1 MFTLFLLA
9 SAFAQSTPIQ
19 VDLHLDTPTQML
31 NKGLSLSATSGLEAG
46 LPQLMAGGSNVV
58 VEVLWPP
65 RKTEHKKRA
74 FDLLSVVERDIAQ
87 NPSLELATEPGQ
99 ARQIVADGKI
109 AILLSMEGAHGL
121 GADANWAEVFQQFYD
136 RGLRL
141 LGITWSFSNR
151 FGGSSGD
158 GGGGLTEEGR
168 ALVQLAREKK
178 VLLDVSHAS
187 VQTTLEICRDSP
199 APVIASHSNAK
210 TIRGVRRNLT
220 DEEIRCI
227 AKSGGVIGLNFHATF
242 VSGGDAGPATIA
254 KVADHADYLAKIGGH
269 QVVALGSD
277 FDGFIKKPIGLEDA
291 SKIPELWAEL
301 RRRGWT
307 DSQIAGVRGENF
319 MRIWTAARSVQ
330 SVQ

>member
-9 SAFAQSTPIQ
+9 SAFAQSTDIQ

-31 NKGLSLSATSGLEAG
+31 SKGLSLASNTGLEGG
-46 LPQLMAGGSNVV
+46 LPQLKAGGSNVV
-58 VEVLWPP
+58 VQVLWPP
-65 RKTEHKKRA
+65 RQTDHKKRA
-74 FDLLSVVERDIAQ
+74 QDLLAVVERDIDQ
-87 NPSLELATEPGQ
+87 NEELSLATEPDQ
-99 ARQIVADGKI
+99 ARSIVAQGKI
-109 AILLSMEGAHGL
+109 AVLISMEGAHGL
-121 GADANWAEVFQQFYD
+121 GAEANWAEVFQQFYD

-168 ALVQLAREKK
+168 ALVRLAREKN

-187 VQTTLEICRDSP
+187 VQTTLEICRGSP
-199 APVIASHSNAK
+199 DPVIASHSNAK
-210 TIRGVRRNLT
+210 QLRGVRRNLT

-227 AKSGGVIGLNFHATF
+227 ADTGGVIGLNFHATF

-254 KVADHADYLAKIGGH
+254 RVADHADYLAKVGGH
-269 QVVALGSD
+269 HVVALGSD

-291 SKIPELWAEL
+291 SKIPDLWAEL

-307 DSQIAGVRGENF
+307 DEQIAGVRGENF
-319 MRIWTAARSVQ
+319 MRTWSRIRTEN
-330 SVQ
+330 